1 MFAMKVQQP
10 FRKKRNNTRT
20 QHAVV
25 SSTTTTTTSNST
37 KLWRLPHVFA
47 NMLELPFHSH
57 ADVSIEETP
66 HSLRFVASCDSIISE
81 FNANAGGVRAHT
93 IEILPGIT
101 KIVIKGMD
109 GSDVTVAGH
118 HHLRHGVDIWRFRL
132 PAWTRPEKVTAVCS
146 GGKLVVTVPKSKG
159 N

>member
-1 MFAMKVQQP
+1 MKVHP
-10 FRKKRNNTRT
+10 FAKKRNNQRS
-20 QHAVV
+20 QNAVV
-25 SSTTTTTTSNST
+25 SSTLPSSNSK

-66 HSLRFVASCDSIISE
+66 HFLRFVASCNNSLNT

-109 GSDVTVAGH
+109 GSDVTVAAQQ
-118 HHLRHGVDIWRFRL
+118 HLRLGVDIWRFRL
-132 PAWTRPEKVTAVCS
+132 PSWTRPEMVTAVCS

-159 N
+159 D